1 MSVLEAR
8 PTQGVVG
15 RSAAPR
21 TLLVEGPA
29 LHRLRAESIAWR
41 AIDLDAR
48 QTCDLELLLN
58 GGFAPLRGFL
68 GRADY
73 ESVLARMRLA
83 DGTLWPIPITL
94 DIDDE
99 AAEGL
104 LPGERVVL
112 RHAEGVP
119 LAVLTVSDVWRPDRL
134 AEARAVLGTDDEK
147 HPEAFRLRHQSRSV
161 YVGGTLE
168 GLELPP
174 HHTFRGLRHTP
185 AELRAQIARRG
196 LERVVAF
203 QTRNPLHRA
212 HVELIRRAA
221 QSANAAVL
229 LHPVVG
235 RTSPGDVDYFTRVRC
250 YRAVEPRLGSR
261 ETPALLSLLPLAM
274 RMAGPREAVWHALI
288 RRNYGATHFVVGR
301 DHAGPG
307 KDSAGRPFYH
317 PDAARRL
324 AEEHAD
330 EIGIEIVSSEEL
342 VYVAERGGAVNGA
355 GAGYVPAS
363 AVPAGTEALTL
374 SGTEVR
380 RRLQTGEEIPDWF
393 SYPEVVA
400 ELRRQHPP
408 RKAQGFT
415 IFFTGLSGAGKSTIA
430 NILVAKLMEI
440 GGRPVT
446 LLDGDLVRKNLSS
459 ELGFSRAHR
468 DLNIL
473 RIGFVAQEI
482 SKNGG
487 VAVCAPIA
495 PYTATRRAVR
505 ELVEERSGFFEVH
518 VSTSIAVCEQR
529 DRKGLYAKARA
540 GLLKGFTGIDDPYE
554 TPEAAELVL
563 DTALLSAEEAAEQVI
578 VRLRGE
584 GYIA

>member
-8 PTQGVVG
+8 PTKSAVG
-15 RSAAPR
+15 RTAAPR

-29 LHRLRAESIAWR
+29 AHRLRGEAVSWR
-41 AIDLDAR
+41 SVDLDAR

-58 GGFAPLRGFL
+58 GGSSPLPGFL

-73 ESVLARMRLA
+73 ESVLERMRLH

-94 DIDDE
+94 DVDDE
-99 AAEGL
+99 TAEGL
-104 LPGERVVL
+104 LPGERIVL

-119 LAVLTVSDVWRPDRL
+119 LAILTVSDVWRPDRL
-134 AEARAVLGTDDEK
+134 AEACAVLGTDDEA
-147 HPEAFRLRHQSRSV
+147 HPEAFRLRHQTRPV

-174 HHTFRGLRHTP
+174 HHTFRALRHTP
-185 AELRAQIARRG
+185 AELRALIARRG
-196 LERVVAF
+196 LERVVGF

-221 QSANAAVL
+221 QAADAAVL

-250 YRAVEPRLGSR
+250 YRAVESRLGSPGR
-261 ETPALLSLLPLAM
+261 PALLSLLPLAM
-274 RMAGPREAVWHALI
+274 RMAGPREALWHALI

-307 KDSAGRPFYH
+307 RDGAGRPFYH

-324 AEEHAD
+324 AEQHAD

-342 VYVAERGGAVNGA
+342 VYVGDAGGGT
-355 GAGYVPAS
+355 GGGYVAAS
-363 AVPAGTEALTL
+363 QVPVGSEALAL

-380 RRLQTGEEIPDWF
+380 RRLQSGEAIPDWF

-400 ELRRQHPP
+400 ELRRRHPP
-408 RKAQGFT
+408 RREQGFT
-415 IFFTGLSGAGKSTIA
+415 VFFTGLSGAGKSTIA

-468 DLNIL
+468 DLNIQ

-495 PYTATRRAVR
+495 PYRATRRAVR
-505 ELVEERSGFFEVH
+505 ELIEERSGFFEVH
-518 VSTSIAVCEQR
+518 VATAISVCERR

-540 GLLKGFTGIDDPYE
+540 GLLRGFTGIDDPYE
-554 TPEAAELVL
+554 APEAAEVVL
-563 DTALLSAEEAAEQVI
+563 DTAVVSAEEAAERVI
-578 VRLRGE
+578 ARVRQE
-584 GYIA
+584 GYFD

>member
-1 MSVLEAR
+1 
-8 PTQGVVG
+8 
-15 RSAAPR
+15 
-21 TLLVEGPA
+21 
-29 LHRLRAESIAWR
+29 
-41 AIDLDAR
+41 
-48 QTCDLELLLN
+48 
-58 GGFAPLRGFL
+58 
-68 GRADY
+68 
-73 ESVLARMRLA
+73 
-83 DGTLWPIPITL
+83 
-94 DIDDE
+94 
-99 AAEGL
+99 
-104 LPGERVVL
+104 
-112 RHAEGVP
+112 
-119 LAVLTVSDVWRPDRL
+119 
-134 AEARAVLGTDDEK
+134 
-147 HPEAFRLRHQSRSV
+147 
-161 YVGGTLE
+161 
-168 GLELPP
+168 
-174 HHTFRGLRHTP
+174 
-185 AELRAQIARRG
+185 
-196 LERVVAF
+196 
-203 QTRNPLHRA
+203 
-212 HVELIRRAA
+212 
-221 QSANAAVL
+221 VL

-250 YRAVEPRLGSR
+250 YRAVEPRLGSP
-261 ETPALLSLLPLAM
+261 ENPALLSLLPLAM

-307 KDSAGRPFYH
+307 RDSAGRPFYH
-317 PDAARRL
+317 PDAARRSPRSTPTRS
-324 AEEHAD
+324 ASRSS
-330 EIGIEIVSSEEL
+330 SSEEL
-342 VYVAERGGAVNGA
+342 VYVAPRGGAVGEG
-355 GAGYVPAS
+355 GAGYVPSS
-363 AVPAGTEALTL
+363 AVPAGAEALTL

-408 RKAQGFT
+408 RRAQGFT

-430 NILVAKLMEI
+430 NILVAKLEEI

-495 PYTATRRAVR
+495 PYSATRRAVR

-518 VSTSIAVCEQR
+518 VSTSLAVCEQR

-563 DTALLSAEEAAEQVI
+563 DTGLLSAEEAAEQVI
-578 VRLRGE
+578 VRLRSE